1 MSWTHTE
8 TPKENVKLATTKTLT
23 SKPLPTLKLERIGHL
38 YALVIVQ
45 NRGKTPANIQ
55 RALYTLENHLVEKHD
70 ICGYSLNSCWYYQ
83 RTQALSAQNASIIPR
98 IFRIVAISRQLRI
111 HRKDVDD
118 YSSHNSFQLTPSGAN
133 EKRVRV
139 LRTNLVVL
147 AVNRLVLLLNINNLS
162 KM

>member
-55 RALYTLENHLVEKHD
+55 RALYTSSKVHLVQTHD
-70 ICGYSLNSCWYYQ
+70 ISGVYFNSSCETLMLSSALYDSKLRQSL
-83 RTQALSAQNASIIPR
+83 
-98 IFRIVAISRQLRI
+98 
-111 HRKDVDD
+111 
-118 YSSHNSFQLTPSGAN
+118 
-133 EKRVRV
+133 
-139 LRTNLVVL
+139 
-147 AVNRLVLLLNINNLS
+147 
-162 KM
+162 

>member
-55 RALYTLENHLVEKHD
+55 
-70 ICGYSLNSCWYYQ
+70 
-83 RTQALSAQNASIIPR
+83 
-98 IFRIVAISRQLRI
+98 
-111 HRKDVDD
+111 
-118 YSSHNSFQLTPSGAN
+118 
-133 EKRVRV
+133 
-139 LRTNLVVL
+139 
-147 AVNRLVLLLNINNLS
+147 
-162 KM
+162 